1 MLHRLL
7 GLAEARMVWQAAGVT
22 SELRALGLALDVA
35 LIGQLR
41 TVVRGGPTTESELR
55 RLWESADG
63 WARALEGQI
72 GGSERRLQALGDEDA
87 PRLGEVT
94 RELRRIETLRPQL
107 EEVRGLLDDLE
118 QRARELRAAWVL
130 DGASRQRL
138 GP

>member
-1 MLHRLL
+1 MARPWE
-7 GLAEARMVWQAAGVT
+7 LAEGLTVWQAGVT
-22 SELRALGLALDVA
+22 SELRALGLTLDVA

-41 TVVRGGPTTESELR
+41 TVVRGGPTTESELH

-72 GGSERRLQALGDEDA
+72 AGSERRLQALGREDA

-94 RELRRIETLRPQL
+94 RELRRLDTLRPQL
-107 EEVRGLLDDLE
+107 DEVRGLMDDLE

-130 DGASRQRL
+130 DGN
-138 GP
+138 